1 MRKCIIL
8 INILFISLPAALL
21 SQWGSDIR
29 LTYDLGYSITHSRTA
44 VAVEEDTIH
53 VSWRDDR
60 DGNKEIYYKRST
72 DSGESWGSDTRLTND
87 SDNSEYPSIGVSG
100 CDVHIAWYDDR
111 DGNNE
116 IYYKRSTDNGTSWG
130 SDTRLTNNSSTSYRP
145 SIAIS
150 GSYVHIAWY
159 DMRNGNNEVYYK
171 RSTDNGGSW
180 GSDTRLTN
188 NSTSSLYP
196 CVAASGNNVHI
207 VWYDNPH
214 GNYEIYYKRST
225 DNGGSWG
232 SDIRLTNNSA
242 SSFYPCV
249 WASGNNVHV
258 VWYDMRDGNY
268 EIYYKRSTNN
278 GGSWGSDTRL
288 TNNSALSYRPSV
300 TALGNDVHVVWRDMR
315 DGNAEIYHKVS
326 TDNGGSWGSDTRLTN
341 DSGTSMYP
349 TIALSDNYAHV
360 VWTDDRDGNNEIYYK
375 RNPEI
380 TGIETPSFF
389 ATSEFSSIKLQ
400 WRLEIEHQL
409 MQYLIHKK
417 SVGEGEDYSEIAR
430 IPACGSSPSPQTYF
444 FRDRGVKS
452 GVRYFYKLGVVA
464 IDGNTTWY
472 GPISA
477 TVIAEKPFLKVSPNP
492 FSTATTISLRG
503 VSDYRSIGVSE
514 IQIFDISG
522 REVKSLS
529 IPNSRFPILNY
540 VWDGRDDYGRR
551 ASPGIYFIRLRS
563 GDYTVSKK
571 VLLMR

>member
-1 MRKCIIL
+1 MKELIVLTLLALTTIPTAIL
-8 INILFISLPAALL
+8 A
-21 SQWGSDIR
+21 QWGPDVR
-29 LTYDLGYSITHSRTA
+29 LTF
-44 VAVEEDTIH
+44 
-53 VSWRDDR
+53 
-60 DGNKEIYYKRST
+60 
-72 DSGESWGSDTRLTND
+72 DS
-87 SDNSEYPSIGVSG
+87 
-100 CDVHIAWYDDR
+100 
-111 DGNNE
+111 
-116 IYYKRSTDNGTSWG
+116 
-130 SDTRLTNNSSTSYRP
+130 NNSSTIP
-145 SIAIS
+145 SRSVAAE
-150 GSYVHIAWY
+150 GNTVHVVW
-159 DMRNGNNEVYYK
+159 R
-171 RSTDNGGSW
+171 
-180 GSDTRLTN
+180 DTR
-188 NSTSSLYP
+188 
-196 CVAASGNNVHI
+196 
-207 VWYDNPH
+207 D

-225 DNGGSWG
+225 DNGGTWG
-232 SDIRLTNNSA
+232 AETRLTNNSDY
-242 SSFYPCV
+242 SFNPIV
-249 WASGNNVHV
+249 AVSGTNVHV
-258 VWYDMRDGNY
+258 VWFDNRSGNY
-268 EIYYKRSTNN
+268 EIYYKRSTDN
-278 GGSWGSDTRL
+278 GGTWGADTRL
-288 TNNSALSYRPSV
+288 TNDSESSFHPCVAVSGSYVHIVWRDERDDNMEIYYKRSTDNGGTWGGDVRLTDDNATSKDPTIAVSGSHVHVVWSENRDGNPEVYYKLSTDYGGNWGVDRRLTNDPALTAYPCI
-300 TALGNDVHVVWRDMR
+300 TALKNNVHVVWRDMR
-315 DGNAEIYHKVS
+315 DGNDEIYYKRS
-326 TDNGGSWGSDTRLTN
+326 TDNGGTWGTDTRITNYSDIKRLPSIATSGSNVHVVWNDYRDNREIYYILSTDNGGTWGTETRLTDDPAN
-341 DSGTSMYP
+341 SYNPSVAASGSYV
-349 TIALSDNYAHV
+349 HV
-360 VWTDDRDGNNEIYYK
+360 VWYDYRDGNAEVYYK
-375 RNPEI
+375 NNVS
-380 TGIETPSFF
+380 TGIEIPSFF